1 MLHAPFQ
8 VRFKNMGNGTFV
20 NSVVV
25 QHHPFVLRSTDRRID
40 VACDYEEVQRK
51 LRGGKQVLEGIST
64 WSLFFYPCK
73 KISMKV
79 KAAFALNESP
89 ILSERMTARP

>member
-1 MLHAPFQ
+1 ML
-8 VRFKNMGNGTFV
+8 MSTLGNGTFV

-51 LRGGKQVLEGIST
+51 LRGGKQVLEGKRQYDVED
-64 WSLFFYPCK
+64 LE
-73 KISMKV
+73 V
-79 KAAFALNESP
+79 KL
-89 ILSERMTARP
+89 